1 MKYQMRNAVRVKRD
15 YLEAFYKGID
25 DGVTFNKKPDT
36 YFNTIKH
43 ILEMED
49 ERLEALDRYDTG
61 GVRLYEIKD
70 ITSNEIEAAQFI
82 NNIHNSKTN
91 VIEVYST
98 IGDDEPIL
106 SNAMYCFQ
114 YKCVRYCFE
123 TDLVKPKHEEHQPAP
138 FEYHLENDENDPV
151 NSPAHYTYGKI
162 EVIDYILDKELDFCL
177 GNVIKYVSRAGHKN
191 NTIEDLQ
198 KAARYLEIKINELKT
213 KESE

>member
-1 MKYQMRNAVRVKRD
+1 MKFQIRNAVKIKRD
-15 YLEAFYKGID
+15 YLPVFYNGVD
-25 DGVTFNKKPDT
+25 DGATFNKKSGT
-36 YFNTIKH
+36 YFNIIGS
-43 ILEMED
+43 ILDMED

-61 GVRLYEIKD
+61 EVKLYEIKD
-70 ITSNEIEAAQFI
+70 ITPEEIEAAQYM
-82 NNIHNSKTN
+82 NNVHNARAN

-106 SNAMYCFQ
+106 SDAMYYFK
-114 YKCVRYCFE
+114 YEDTWYCFK
-123 TDLVKPKHEEHQPAP
+123 TDLVKPKYEDHQPSP
-138 FEYHLENDENDPV
+138 FEYHLDNDENDPV